1 MARVTDPQKL
11 DRIRACTM
19 DLIVRNGFAGI
30 TIAAVAEK
38 AGVSVGYL
46 YRHYAGK
53 DELVTDLVVQN
64 FETLRQTVTGMLAQ
78 SESVAAVVR
87 YYLTQLF
94 ILAEQ
99 EPVKA
104 RFISV
109 LFRDVRFREIARGK
123 RLLNIPEVAA
133 SLLAK
138 GRATGE
144 IREDVT
150 VPEVMLFL
158 LNLPLDYIFVNLEEA
173 QPSPAFTEAHIHRL
187 TAMCLKGLG

>member
-30 TIAAVAEK
+30 TIAAVAQQ
-38 AGVSVGYL
+38 ASVSVGYL

-87 YYLTQLF
+87 YYLSQLF
-94 ILAEQ
+94 VLAEQ

-109 LFRDVRFREIARGK
+109 LFRDVRFREMARGK

-133 SLLAK
+133 SLLEK
-138 GRATGE
+138 GRCTGE
-144 IREDVT
+144 IRADVT
-150 VPEVMLFL
+150 VSEVMLFL
-158 LNLPLDYIFVNLEEA
+158 LNLPLDYIFVNLEETR
-173 QPSPAFTEAHIHRL
+173 QPSPFTEAHIQRL
-187 TAMCLKGLG
+187 SSMCLKGLS